1 MSRFQIARKI
11 VGGRYKPVVKSI
23 YIYIHTSNLFPR
35 RLRQPNQRRLANHRL
50 LPVLAHIHH
59 RRPHR
64 FPAVSQ
70 IQRQPFCRG
79 LDVGACVVA
88 VGEVET
94 GFYEEGA
101 EAFAVVG
108 GVHGEDFED
117 FGGGV
122 RRGLVVW
129 EG

>member
-1 MSRFQIARKI
+1 
-11 VGGRYKPVVKSI
+11 
-23 YIYIHTSNLFPR
+23 
-35 RLRQPNQRRLANHRL
+35 
-50 LPVLAHIHH
+50 
-59 RRPHR
+59 
-64 FPAVSQ
+64 
-70 IQRQPFCRG
+70 
-79 LDVGACVVA
+79 VVA